1 MKLKDFKKGSW
12 IATAEGKI
20 AQIQKELDEF
30 NFVTFSTGYVECSY
44 PGDTEVY
51 PLTLHTKV
59 ISESIDRYMKEFN
72 KKGILYPKTGRKLE
86 EFGYRL
92 MELPETAPGE
102 DFQKIYSEIKDYMAE
117 LEEHMSYFK
126 DIKQ

>member
-1 MKLKDFKKGSW
+1 MKIKEFKQGDW
-12 IATAEGKI
+12 ITTADGKI
-20 AQIQKELDEF
+20 AQIVSKDYSS
-30 NFVTFSTGYVECSY
+30 VTYSNGYV
-44 PGDTEVY
+44 DTTTNGETQVF

-59 ISESIDRYMKEFN
+59 IAESIGKYMSEFN

-92 MELPETAPGE
+92 MKLPEDSPKE
-102 DFQKIYSEIKDYMAE
+102 NFQSIYEEIKLYMSN

-126 DIKQ
+126 D